1 MEAKENKEMT
11 AKAVSKALA
20 EKATSQMKHSKR
32 VYGDITPEK
41 GAMTSKIVMDA
52 LENLNQ
58 AISYPKCAYGDLA
71 TAQLRTQEYFLSC
84 AERQF
89 VPTMEGWAIALGV
102 GRRVLYKW
110 FNGENV
116 HQSKEF
122 NEFLAMTRDAI
133 MSVMSQSAF
142 NKNVDTVWS
151 IFYGKNFYGMSDRTE
166 ITVAPPANPLGD
178 TASPAE
184 LEQKY
189 LTDVID
195 CEGADTDEN

>member
-1 MEAKENKEMT
+1 MRKN
-11 AKAVSKALA
+11 
-20 EKATSQMKHSKR
+20 
-32 VYGDITPEK
+32 
-41 GAMTSKIVMDA
+41 
-52 LENLNQ
+52 
-58 AISYPKCAYGDLA
+58 
-71 TAQLRTQEYFLSC
+71 

-151 IFYGKNFYGMSDRTE
+151 IFYGKNFYGMQCSRFKTEKLPSAQILRSRIMDRYSGVPTH
-166 ITVAPPANPLGD
+166 
-178 TASPAE
+178 
-184 LEQKY
+184 
-189 LTDVID
+189 
-195 CEGADTDEN
+195 

>member
-32 VYGDITPEK
+32 VYGGITPEK

-166 ITVAPPANPLGD
+166 ITVAPPANLLGG

-189 LTDVID
+189 LTDVIG

>member
-1 MEAKENKEMT
+1 MEAKENTEMNAET
-11 AKAVSKALA
+11 VSRVLA
-20 EKATSQMKHSKR
+20 EKATSQMKRSKR
-32 VYGDITPEK
+32 VYGDFTPEK

-52 LENLNQ
+52 LENLGR
-58 AISYPKCAYGDLA
+58 STVRPKCAYGDLA
-71 TAQLRTQEYFLSC
+71 TAQQRTQEYLLSC

-89 VPTMEGWAIALGV
+89 VPTIEGWAIALGV
-102 GRRVLYKW
+102 GRRILYKW

-142 NKNVDTVWS
+142 NKTVDTVWS

-178 TASPAE
+178 TASSAE

-189 LTDVID
+189 LTDVIG
-195 CEGADTDEN
+195 CEGTDADEN

>member
-1 MEAKENKEMT
+1 M
-11 AKAVSKALA
+11 
-20 EKATSQMKHSKR
+20 
-32 VYGDITPEK
+32 
-41 GAMTSKIVMDA
+41 
-52 LENLNQ
+52 
-58 AISYPKCAYGDLA
+58 
-71 TAQLRTQEYFLSC
+71 
-84 AERQF
+84 
-89 VPTMEGWAIALGV
+89 GV
-102 GRRVLYKW
+102 GRRILYKW

-178 TASPAE
+178 TTSPAE

-189 LTDVID
+189 LTDVIG
-195 CEGADTDEN
+195 CEGADADEN

>member
-11 AKAVSKALA
+11 AKTVSKALA

-52 LENLNQ
+52 LENLNR

-84 AERQF
+84 AKRQF

-178 TASPAE
+178 TTSPAE

-189 LTDVID
+189 LTDVIG
-195 CEGADTDEN
+195 CEGTDTDEN

>member
-11 AKAVSKALA
+11 AKTVSKALA

-52 LENLNQ
+52 LENLNR

-166 ITVAPPANPLGD
+166 IMVAPPANPLGD

-189 LTDVID
+189 LTDIIG

>member
-84 AERQF
+84 AKRQF

-189 LTDVID
+189 LTDVIG